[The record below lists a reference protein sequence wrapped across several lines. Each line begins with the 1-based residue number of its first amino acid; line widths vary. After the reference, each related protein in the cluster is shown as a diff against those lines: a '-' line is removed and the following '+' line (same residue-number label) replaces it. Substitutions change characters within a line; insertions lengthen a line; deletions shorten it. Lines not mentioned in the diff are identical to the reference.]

1 MDLLHETALCLLFI
15 PLPIPLPERRA
26 FGFGRNVFAQ
36 FPEEG
41 YSDLVGN
48 EIAPGHTYRA
58 AFSAD
63 WPEERKLR
71 IRVQIIDKYFA
82 NLAIVFGFRDGKNVS
97 VRMTKQAE
105 NFLNEYNGILTAS
118 AESDEGETDD
128 AQLSC

>member
-1 MDLLHETALCLLFI
+1 MGIKWFRLEFEGNEGKFHYENVQGI
-15 PLPIPLPERRA
+15 KSMQ
-26 FGFGRNVFAQ
+26 FGFGHNIFAQ

-41 YSDLVGN
+41 YSDMVGN
-48 EIAPGHTYRA
+48 EGSPGNTYRA

-97 VRMTKQAE
+97 VRMTKVAEAFLEEYMGVMNAQAE
-105 NFLNEYNGILTAS
+105 E
-118 AESDEGETDD
+118 
-128 AQLSC
+128 